1 MQSDLKEFVELLIA
15 NEVEFVVVGAHAVAF
30 HGYSRY
36 TQDAD
41 FMVRSN
47 QENAEKLARLID
59 QFGFASLGLTE
70 KDFYN
75 PDVVIQLGVPP
86 NRIDLITS
94 IEGVGFE
101 EVWKNRVFGTFGELW
116 VPYID
121 LERLI
126 KNKRSTGRAKDLG
139 DAEELERLAAAPL
152 PTGEPN
158 R

>member
-15 NEVEFVVVGAHAVAF
+15 SEVEFVVVGAPAVAF

-36 TQDAD
+36 TQDVD
-41 FMVRSN
+41 LLVRSN
-47 QENAEKLARLID
+47 QENTEKLARLID
-59 QFGFASLGLTE
+59 QFGFPSLGLTE

-86 NRIDLITS
+86 NPIDLITS

-101 EVWKNRVFGTFGELW
+101 EVWKNRAFGTFGEMW

-126 KNKRSTGRAKDLG
+126 RNKRSTGRLKDEA

-152 PTGEPN
+152 PQEETN